1 MGLGGLTRDSIV
13 GLNNLVKDDEE
24 DEPRVT
30 RRLSGS
36 LTQGSEADKDQFLF
50 LLDDPP
56 AQNAQSASQ
65 SSFETS
71 LNDGLVSKR
80 AVTPKAA
87 VPPTPYKVSATNSRS
102 LDSYR
107 TNEKSD
113 SYSSSQTAYQGFNY
127 EGYVDYY
134 AESYSYDNPDYGGG
148 SDDNIL
154 CCVFPWLFKNKSN
167 DETENDDDLETE
179 NRDDMTSVSP
189 DSVSNTVEAVGPT
202 SSSSAEGSVASP
214 TEKAQHSPEE
224 TLTTAA
230 SNVSGDQGTPQHYVK
245 PSSPIAVQASSDAS
259 AASTASSTSVDS
271 PQPYSKICPDSKS
284 VGVPE
289 PTKSEEAKK
298 ESPVPKGILKKR
310 TMSVTPSQTMSSK
323 QADDNASKRHL
334 FPSYSPSSESKENKS
349 INFNP
354 MARVL
359 TIASRKDFS
368 LSHKC
373 QVWWQKHDYDEFKKT
388 GRIVSKAMECGG
400 SEIWLASSNAWG
412 KSQSRQNA
420 NKAKTSAGRDNSE
433 EYNKALSKYVGEEKE
448 DDDSGDG
455 FGNKWWCKFGHSRR
469 GLEHI
474 ASASEGKARQHSVL
488 LSIRMTLEEQRRQR
502 ATRTKDPNKLR
513 NVSMQYT
520 SWARDLALAAG
531 TADAEAVS
539 SNFHNAAKS
548 RAHHFAK
555 QLRVNTDL
563 YSADVGGGVA
573 MAVTSQLL
581 DANTHEGKRTSKSSF
596 GGRPLKEV
604 NMDHESSEASL
615 SKRAKGFIPGAHG
628 EISAAAVL
636 SGMGRA

>member
-13 GLNNLVKDDEE
+13 GLNNLIKDDQE
-24 DEPRVT
+24 EPRIT

-36 LTQGSEADKDQFLF
+36 LTQGSEANKDQFLF
-50 LLDDPP
+50 LMDDPP
-56 AQNAQSASQ
+56 TQNAQSASQ

-80 AVTPKAA
+80 AVTPKAV

-107 TNEKSD
+107 TDNSD
-113 SYSSSQTAYQGFNY
+113 ASSQTAYQGFNY

-134 AESYSYDNPDYGGG
+134 AESYSYDYPDYGSG

-154 CCVFPWLFKNKSN
+154 CCLFPWFSKNKP
-167 DETENDDDLETE
+167 DDAENVDDLETE
-179 NRDDMTSVSP
+179 NRDDPTSSSP
-189 DSVSNTVEAVGPT
+189 DDISNTVEAIGPT
-202 SSSSAEGSVASP
+202 SSSSVEESIVSP
-214 TEKAQHSPEE
+214 IEKAQQSPEE

-230 SNVSGDQGTPQHYVK
+230 SYVSDHEKTSSPEK
-245 PSSPIAVQASSDAS
+245 PSSPKDVQSSSDAS
-259 AASTASSTSVDS
+259 EASTASSTSVDS
-271 PQPYSKICPDSKS
+271 PMPYSKICPDTKS

-289 PTKSEEAKK
+289 PSKSEEEKK
-298 ESPVPKGILKKR
+298 EPPTRRGILKKR
-310 TMSVTPSQTMSSK
+310 ALSVIPSTIASSK
-323 QADDNASKRHL
+323 QADDHSSKRHL
-334 FPSYSPSSESKENKS
+334 FPSYSPSSESKEKKS

-359 TIASRKDFS
+359 TIASRRDFS

-420 NKAKTSAGRDNSE
+420 NKDKTWAKRDDSD

-448 DDDSGDG
+448 DDDGDDD

-539 SNFHNAAKS
+539 SNFNNAAKS

-555 QLRVNTDL
+555 QVRVNTDL

-581 DANTHEGKRTSKSSF
+581 DANTHGGKQF
-596 GGRPLKEV
+596 GRRSLKDV
-604 NMDHESSEASL
+604 KMDHESSEASL
-615 SKRAKGFIPGAHG
+615 SKRAKGFIPGAHD
-628 EISAAAVL
+628 EISAVSVL